1 MAALLFSWASGFVP
15 FGLDARISKEV
26 TQVLADYDRDFLTP
40 QEVAHELGSDQE
52 TVRGM
57 IRRGVIPA
65 KKIGFRWYVAKEWL
79 STPSNRKEYA

>member
-1 MAALLFSWASGFVP
+1 MF
-15 FGLDARISKEV
+15 E
-26 TQVLADYDRDFLTP
+26 QYDRDYLTP

-79 STPSNRKEYA
+79 STPSNGKENVEANIQKAHTA